1 MFITIEGIE
10 GSGKSTNAAFVI
22 EYLNTLGIQPI
33 HTREPGGTVI
43 AEKIRTIFLEKSLNE
58 SITNQ
63 AELLLL
69 FAARSQHL
77 EHVIIPALRANQ
89 YVVCERFTDA
99 SFAYQGGGRGI
110 ALQDI
115 FWLEQF
121 VQRGIS
127 PDLVLL
133 FDVEIATALDRIK
146 KRDVLDRIEQEK
158 ADFFERARNVYL
170 QRANSDVKK
179 YYIIDAN
186 LDLRSVQQQ
195 IINILLKIKNDQL

>member
-22 EYLNTLGIQPI
+22 DYLNKLGKQAI

-43 AEKIRTIFLEKSLNE
+43 AEKIRTIFLDKSLDE

-77 EHVIIPALRANQ
+77 EHLIIPALRSNK

-99 SFAYQGGGRGI
+99 SFAYQGGGRCI
-110 ALQDI
+110 DMQYIVL
-115 FWLEQF
+115 LEKF
-121 VQRGIS
+121 VQQGIS
-127 PDLVLL
+127 PDVVLL
-133 FDVEIATALDRIK
+133 FDVNVAVALDRIN
-146 KRDVLDRIEQEK
+146 KRGNIDRIEKEK
-158 ADFFERARNVYL
+158 ADFFERVRDVYL
-170 QRANSDVKK
+170 KRAALDSKK

-186 LDLRSVQQQ
+186 CDLMSVQQQ
-195 IINILLKIKNDQL
+195 IIDILLKIIK